1 MRTRLLDEQGN
12 PLYTNRLI
20 KESSPYLRQHAHNP
34 VDWFPWGEEA
44 FAKARLED
52 KPVFLSIG
60 YSTCHWCHVMEHE
73 SFDEESVATILNQH
87 FVAIK
92 LDREVRPDIDDIY
105 MTGVQLMTGQGG
117 WPMSSFLTPEAKP
130 FYSGTYF
137 PPGPFRQILE
147 RIVAAWQEQR
157 EELEDQAQQVADAI
171 SKITAAAGKTEKLG
185 QDLVSRAV
193 QQHMSSFDDE
203 EGGFNGAPKFPH
215 EVNLL
220 LLLDN
225 WLRQSDPAVLKAI
238 SLTLDKMSQGGIYDQ
253 VGGGFHRYSVDAEW
267 LVPHFEK
274 MLYNQALLSRVYLK
288 GYEITGKESWRR
300 IAEQTFEYLMRDMQ
314 SAEGAFYSAT
324 DADSEGQEG
333 VFFVWKLSELPNEL
347 SADDRQLLIGYF
359 QMSEHGNFEGSNI
372 LHAHTSLEAY
382 AQEHNL
388 DRADLLGQIG
398 HIRHIL
404 YEARE
409 NRQHPL
415 RDEKIISAWNG
426 MMISSLAQASRVLT
440 QPDYLQAA
448 AKCAEYIWQMC
459 WCADNKSLQ
468 RILIDGVNSDAGNLE
483 DYAYLGEGLLYLYD
497 ESGDELWLSR
507 ALELAEAMIGRF
519 HDHQAGGFY
528 MAENQHDEPRIARPK
543 SPMDGAIA
551 SGNSVA
557 VHVLVRLFQ
566 CTGDL
571 RYRTLVTETMD
582 AFAAQLNKMPS
593 GFSYML
599 QGVENLFQGSASGIQ
614 YAANGNVKIQL
625 DNDGSGEFKLLLTI
639 AQGWHLNANEVQRAD
654 LVPTSMRVADESSDW
669 SLTQAIY
676 PSGQLQHLAYDNQPV
691 ELYDGQL
698 EISGKITGTLQ
709 TVPCVVLELQA
720 CNQQICL
727 PAEQL
732 RFYMPRLVS

>member
-44 FAKARLED
+44 FVKARQED

-73 SFDEESVATILNQH
+73 SFDDEPIAAFLNQH

-137 PPGPFRQILE
+137 PPGPFKQILE
-147 RIVAAWQEQR
+147 RIVAAWKGQR
-157 EELEDQAQQVADAI
+157 TELEDQARQVSDAI
-171 SKITAAAGKTEKLG
+171 IKITAAAGKTEKLG
-185 QDLVSRAV
+185 QDLVSEAV

-220 LLLDN
+220 LLLDA
-225 WLRQSDPAVLKAI
+225 WLRRSDPSVLKAI
-238 SLTLDKMSQGGIYDQ
+238 SLTLDKMAQGGIYDQ

-288 GYEITGKESWRR
+288 GYEITGNESWRR
-300 IAEQTFEYLMRDMQ
+300 IAKQTFEYLIRDMQ
-314 SAEGAFYSAT
+314 SAEGGFYSAT
-324 DADSEGQEG
+324 DADSEGREG
-333 VFFVWKLSELPNEL
+333 AFFVWTLTGLPDGL
-347 SADDRQLLIGYF
+347 SADDRQLLVSYF
-359 QMSEHGNFEGSNI
+359 QMSEQGNFEGSNI
-372 LHAHTSLEAY
+372 LHAHTTLEVY
-382 AQEHNL
+382 AQEHNI
-388 DRADLLGQIG
+388 DRAELLEQVERV
-398 HIRHIL
+398 RHTL

-409 NRQHPL
+409 NRQQPL
-415 RDEKIISAWNG
+415 RDEKIIAAWNG
-426 MMISSLAQASRVLT
+426 MLISSLAQASRVLA
-440 QPDYLQAA
+440 QPEYFQVAER
-448 AKCAEYIWQMC
+448 CAEFIWQMC
-459 WCADNKSLQ
+459 WCPDSNSLQ
-468 RILIDGVNSDAGNLE
+468 RIVIDGASSDAGNLE
-483 DYAYLGEGLLYLYD
+483 DYAYLGEGLLCLFD
-497 ESGDELWLSR
+497 ESGDKLWLSR

-519 HDHQAGGFY
+519 HDSQDSGFF
-528 MAENQHDEPRIARPK
+528 MAENQPGEPGIARPK

-571 RYRTLVTETMD
+571 RYRTLVTDTME

-599 QGVENLFQGSASGIQ
+599 QGVENLIQGSTSEVQ
-614 YAANGNVKIQL
+614 YAANGNVRIQL
-625 DNDGSGEFKLLLTI
+625 ASDRSGEFKLMLTI
-639 AQGWHLNANEVQRAD
+639 AQGWHLNANEVQRPG
-654 LVPTSMRVADESSDW
+654 LVSTSVRIADESGD
-669 SLTQAIY
+669 LMLAKANY
-676 PSGQLQHLAYDNQPV
+676 PSGQARQLAFESRPV
-691 ELYDGQL
+691 ELYSGQL
-698 EISGKITGTLQ
+698 EISGEITGFSQ
-709 TVPCVVLELQA
+709 TVPTIILELQA
-720 CNQQICL
+720 CNQELCL

-732 RFYMPRLVS
+732 KFYIPRLVS